1 MKNQLKST
9 LILKVTTEQKEYLEN
24 VARAEYLSISQLVR
38 RKLFLKSN

>member
-1 MKNQLKST
+1 MKNQLNNT
-9 LILKVTTEQKEYLEN
+9 LILKVTTEQKKYLEN